1 MIANTIYKGILI
13 EITINERNGLQE
25 YTESS

>member
-13 EITINERNGLQE
+13 EIIINEWITLQE
-25 YTESS
+25 YMESN